1 MKIWAKLIT
10 NNDLIK
16 DLIYESSLPIS
27 FDNYN
32 LWVSEICNKFDIP
45 TPVIVPYHY
54 KNFVYYYNSVF
65 KADDFI
71 PSLDYDQLRIEDCKE

>member
-32 LWVSEICNKFDIP
+32 LWVSEICNKCDIP
-45 TPVIVPYHY
+45 TPVIVPHHY

-71 PSLDYDQLRIEDCKE
+71 QSLDSDQLRIEDCKE